1 MCLTSFIIR
10 RHKKVYIVNIKNCY
24 ANETYAQYAKFV
36 IREDYMAKKNNDFFI
51 EKKVW
56 SVVKDE
62 LLGCYFMPY
71 VSKILHTY
79 RPLIYIDCFAGK
91 GKFDDGNPGS
101 PLIALDVIDK
111 CQKSTSMES
120 TQIEAIF
127 IDLNYADDLQKN
139 LPKYPWINIIS
150 GKYEDNI
157 INILQGKEHYNVFL
171 YIDPYGIK
179 ALKCSI
185 FDKLSTEKFN
195 SIELLINMNS
205 FGFIREA
212 CHALGTSFNDNTIFD
227 DLVEYDSSKM
237 DNSSKSIDELNNIA
251 GGDYW
256 QEIINLYKA
265 GIIDGYEAE
274 TQFSEQYCQR
284 LRQSYKYVLNMPLRI
299 KKGQRPKYRL
309 IHATNHRDGCLL
321 MVDNI
326 CNRWEALQE
335 IQSGGQLSLF
345 EENYDNQ
352 IVDDTDI
359 SNKIFTYFSRY
370 NIDTS
375 LHEALAGFFM
385 EYGPI
390 CSTGTVKKNLKKL
403 ENNGQIIVNREPR
416 TTVKGKIAT
425 YMSED
430 KGKKVYVRWPQ

>member
-1 MCLTSFIIR
+1 
-10 RHKKVYIVNIKNCY
+10 
-24 ANETYAQYAKFV
+24 
-36 IREDYMAKKNNDFFI
+36 MAKKNNDFFV
-51 EKKVW
+51 EKKAW

-79 RPLIYIDCFAGK
+79 RPLVYVDCFAGK
-91 GKFDDGNPGS
+91 GKFNDGNPGS
-101 PLIALDVIDK
+101 PLIALEVIDK
-111 CQKSTSMES
+111 CQESTSMES
-120 TQIEAIF
+120 TQIEATF
-127 IDLNYADDLQKN
+127 IDLNYADDLRTN
-139 LPKYPWINIIS
+139 LQKYPWVNIIS
-150 GKYEDNI
+150 GKYEDNLA
-157 INILQGKEHYNVFL
+157 NVLQGKERCNVFL

-185 FDKLSTEKFN
+185 FDELSKKHFN

-212 CHALGTSFNDNTIFD
+212 CHALGTSFNDKAIFD
-227 DLVEYDSSKM
+227 DLVEYDPSKM
-237 DNSSKSIDELNNIA
+237 DKSSESIDELNAIA

-256 QEIINLYKA
+256 QDIINQYKT
-265 GIIDGYEAE
+265 GTIDGYEAE
-274 TQFSEQYCQR
+274 ARFSEQYCQR
-284 LRQSYKYVLNMPLRI
+284 LRQSYTYVLNMPLRI

-359 SNKIFTYFSRY
+359 ANKVSAYFARY
-370 NIDTS
+370 SANTS

-390 CSTGTVKKNLKKL
+390 CSTGTVKKDLKKL
-403 ENNGQIIVNREPR
+403 ESNGRIIVTREPS
-416 TTVKGKIAT
+416 TTGKGKKAT
-425 YMSED
+425 YMSEE
-430 KGKKVYVRWPQ
+430 KGKKVYVRWAW

>member
-1 MCLTSFIIR
+1 MS
-10 RHKKVYIVNIKNCY
+10 
-24 ANETYAQYAKFV
+24 
-36 IREDYMAKKNNDFFI
+36 KKNNDFFV
-51 EKKVW
+51 EKKAW

-79 RPLIYIDCFAGK
+79 KPLVYVDCFAGK

-101 PLIALDVIDK
+101 PLIALEVIDK
-111 CQKSTSMES
+111 CQEITSMES
-120 TQIEAIF
+120 TQIEATF
-127 IDLNYADDLQKN
+127 IDLNYADDLRSN
-139 LPKYPWINIIS
+139 LKDYPWVNIVP
-150 GKYEDNI
+150 GKYEENI
-157 INILQGKEHYNVFL
+157 ETVLKGKEHCNVFL

-179 ALKCSI
+179 ALNCSI
-185 FDKLSTEKFN
+185 FDMLSKKRFN

-212 CHALGTSFNDNTIFD
+212 CHALGTSFNDKTIFD
-227 DLVEYDSSKM
+227 DLVEYDPSQMDKSSE
-237 DNSSKSIDELNNIA
+237 SVEELNAIA

-256 QEIINLYKA
+256 QDIINQYKA
-265 GIIDGYEAE
+265 GNIDGYEAE
-274 TQFSEQYCQR
+274 ARFAEQYCQR

-309 IHATNHRDGCLL
+309 VHATNHRDGCLL

-326 CNRWEALQE
+326 CSRWEALKE

-345 EENYDNQ
+345 AENYDNQ
-352 IVDDTDI
+352 IVDDADI
-359 SNKIFTYFSRY
+359 SAKVVTHFSQY
-370 NIDTS
+370 SVDTS
-375 LHEALAGFFM
+375 LHEALSEFFM

-390 CSTGTVKKNLKKL
+390 CSTGTVKKELKKL
-403 ENNGQIIVNREPR
+403 EGGGQIVVTRVPS
-416 TTVKGKIAT
+416 TTGNGKRST

-430 KGKKVYVRWPQ
+430 KGKKVFVRWVK

>member
-1 MCLTSFIIR
+1 
-10 RHKKVYIVNIKNCY
+10 
-24 ANETYAQYAKFV
+24 
-36 IREDYMAKKNNDFFI
+36 MAKKNNDFFV
-51 EKKVW
+51 EKKAW

-62 LLGCYFMPY
+62 LFRCYFMPY

-79 RPLIYIDCFAGK
+79 RPLVYVDCFSGK

-101 PLIALDVIDK
+101 PLIALEVINK
-111 CQKSTSMES
+111 CQESTSMKS
-120 TQIEAIF
+120 TKIEATF
-127 IDLNYADDLQKN
+127 IDLNYADDLRNN
-139 LPKYPWINIIS
+139 LNNYPWVNIIS
-150 GKYEDNI
+150 GKYEDNLA
-157 INILQGKEHYNVFL
+157 NVLQGKERCNVFL

-185 FDKLSTEKFN
+185 FDELSRKHFN

-212 CHALGTSFNDNTIFD
+212 CHTLGTSFDDKAIFD
-227 DLVEYDSSKM
+227 DLIEYDPSKM
-237 DNSSKSIDELNNIA
+237 DKSSESIGELNAIA

-256 QEIINLYKA
+256 QDIINQYKA

-274 TQFSEQYCQR
+274 AKFSEQYCQR

-309 IHATNHRDGCLL
+309 VHATNHRDGCLL

-345 EENYDNQ
+345 GENYDNQ
-352 IVDDTDI
+352 IVDDADI
-359 SNKIFTYFSRY
+359 SNKVTAYFSRY
-370 NIDTS
+370 NVDTS

-390 CSTGTVKKNLKKL
+390 CSTGTVKKDLKKL
-403 ENNGQIIVNREPR
+403 EGTGQIKITRNPS
-416 TTVKGKIAT
+416 TTGKGKVAT
-425 YMSED
+425 YMSEE
-430 KGKKVYVRWPQ
+430 KGKKVYVRWIK